1 MQFQNM
7 DVATLKVHFI
17 DSYICIWWG
26 GGSQGE
32 ELESATDYVFRF

>member
-1 MQFQNM
+1 M

-32 ELESATDYVFRF
+32 KGEELESATDYVFRF